1 MAAASCPPARPQV
14 GFARLLVVKWVKW
27 VCAPADC
34 HLRLWSQPGR
44 RGEALREGGV
54 RAGGARAAGAAAA
67 LPLLHQRG
75 GVLRDQRRVHAC
87 GAISAP
93 DQRRRGQGAADR
105 GDGGGSVD
113 AKVVAAGSVGPT
125 GGEVGE
131 GGEHRAVGHKAKV
144 CIDGGRRGV
153 ARGHT
158 DLAKHSFLLPPL
170 PRFRVRR
177 EGAAS
182 PAAHGLAAPPPCR
195 SSRSSSM
202 VLRLTPV
209 RDCTTSGTCPL
220 PAHTRTHP
228 HTHQRA
234 RTIRAPPPPALRAGT
249 WIS

>member
-54 RAGGARAAGAAAA
+54 RAGGARAAGAAPA

-131 GGEHRAVGHKAKV
+131 GGVSTARSGINQRSALTASVGVWPAGTQTSPSTRFFFLLCPVSVCAGRAQLARLLTAWLRRRPAVRR
-144 CIDGGRRGV
+144 GRR
-153 ARGHT
+153 AW
-158 DLAKHSFLLPPL
+158 S
-170 PRFRVRR
+170 
-177 EGAAS
+177 
-182 PAAHGLAAPPPCR
+182 
-195 SSRSSSM
+195 
-202 VLRLTPV
+202 
-209 RDCTTSGTCPL
+209 
-220 PAHTRTHP
+220 
-228 HTHQRA
+228 
-234 RTIRAPPPPALRAGT
+234 
-249 WIS
+249 